1 MIDEILKCKKLY
13 VNNNGNNNSFIT
25 LKDKLKALNKL
36 YMTNNICE
44 SIHGLISKNLP
55 NTRVTKN
62 NFRDTINYIIKNNDF
77 KTKNIIRRDYITR
90 TLVVIIEKYDLNKD
104 YKFIQYDIFKKELEN
119 VIALM
124 TGKINIKSVEELIN
138 SIEFVENEEDSENKK
153 ESISES
159 NISIIKSVKEIEEN
173 LHKEDIS
180 DSEISFNSSEE
191 INDEFGKLINENF
204 ILSKKDIENFPENND
219 NLLSNEL
226 KEEVLNNVLD
236 DERNKQDDRDI
247 NEISEDLGDLKLF
260 ILDNNFN
267 NDDIKSILL
276 KENNDDIDSLN
287 NRFDK
292 LNIKKKEKKEK
303 RKKYI
308 IQKNK
313 YLN

>member
-1 MIDEILKCKKLY
+1 
-13 VNNNGNNNSFIT
+13 
-25 LKDKLKALNKL
+25 
-36 YMTNNICE
+36 
-44 SIHGLISKNLP
+44 
-55 NTRVTKN
+55 
-62 NFRDTINYIIKNNDF
+62 
-77 KTKNIIRRDYITR
+77 
-90 TLVVIIEKYDLNKD
+90 
-104 YKFIQYDIFKKELEN
+104 
-119 VIALM
+119 M

-159 NISIIKSVKEIEEN
+159 NISIIKSVKEKEEN

-180 DSEISFNSSEE
+180 ESEISFSSSEE
-191 INDEFGKLINENF
+191 INDELGKSINENF

-292 LNIKKKEKKEK
+292 INIKKNKKKEK
-303 RKKYI
+303 RKKNI
-308 IQKNK
+308 NQKNK

>member
-1 MIDEILKCKKLY
+1 
-13 VNNNGNNNSFIT
+13 
-25 LKDKLKALNKL
+25 
-36 YMTNNICE
+36 MTNNICE

-62 NFRDTINYIIKNNDF
+62 NFRDTINYIIENNDF
-77 KTKNIIRRDYITR
+77 KIKNIIRKDYITR

-159 NISIIKSVKEIEEN
+159 NISIIKSVKEIEEI

-180 DSEISFNSSEE
+180 ESEISFSSSEE
-191 INDEFGKLINENF
+191 INDELGKSINENF
-204 ILSKKDIENFPENND
+204 ILSKKEIENFPENND
-219 NLLSNEL
+219 NLLSKEL

-260 ILDNNFN
+260 ILDNFN

-292 LNIKKKEKKEK
+292 LNIKEKEKKEK
-303 RKKYI
+303 RKKIYYP
-308 IQKNK
+308 KK
-313 YLN
+313 